1 MLSTSESR
9 VYPYQRINQ
18 IPTECDFCG
27 AKPVQC
33 HKFDVETDPELS
45 ARFLFVCSK
54 FECQEKLDASIVAFN
69 KNERRISLVRIQRSL
84 PSIFTKTFSIRRSN
98 GDVDEGWAIPTEWAS
113 RQELN
118 TLQCLRGEPWWR
130 IVLQKGESIRHT
142 FLHELQEL
150 NPDAEDCATLMS
162 LLPPAKEEPD
172 AEFLEYY
179 AKEVWNIPNPS
190 DKFLAQSRATFP

>member
-9 VYPYQRINQ
+9 IYPYQRINQ

-45 ARFLFVCSK
+45 ARFLFVCTS

-69 KNERRISLVRIQRSL
+69 KNEKRISLVRVQRSL
-84 PSIFTKTFSIRRSN
+84 PSIFTKTFTIRRSS
-98 GDVDEGWAIPTEWAS
+98 GEVDEGWSIPAEWAS

-130 IVLQKGESIRHT
+130 IVLQKGDSVRHT

-150 NPDAEDCATLMS
+150 NAGAEDWAALNS
-162 LLPPAKEEPD
+162 LLPQAKEHPD

-179 AKEVWNIPNPS
+179 PKEAWDLKNPT
-190 DKFLAQSRATFP
+190 DKHLASLRATFP